1 MSKSAKLRA
10 RANRALNGVK
20 DQILKSRIAAEEVL
34 ALQVSKRLRQK
45 EDYGAIVDK
54 YKEENERLRSRLE
67 KLERKEKGIS
77 AASPRRISYIVSI
90 GQLLRI
96 RIVKMAS
103 TFVSRMPVGNTLL
116 ARSTS
121 DYKRPAATG
130 G

>member
-67 KLERKEKGIS
+67 KLERKEKGITEANLVHCFNR
-77 AASPRRISYIVSI
+77 AAVENPDRENGVNLCFSDAG
-90 GQLLRI
+90 GQH
-96 RIVKMAS
+96 S
-103 TFVSRMPVGNTLL
+103 VG
-116 ARSTS
+116 A
-121 DYKRPAATG
+121 KHK
-130 G
+130 